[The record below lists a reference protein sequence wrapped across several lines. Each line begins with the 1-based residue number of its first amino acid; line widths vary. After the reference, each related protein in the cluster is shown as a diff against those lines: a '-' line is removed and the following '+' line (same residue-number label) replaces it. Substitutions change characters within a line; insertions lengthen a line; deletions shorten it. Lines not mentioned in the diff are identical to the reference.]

1 MGVNSYRFV
10 AHVCCATDINVG
22 IALNGINANQGSVA
36 ISIDGVMLDCF
47 AACRQLLQAS
57 YDLHQRRSHMRGDC
71 QFPGWCMSDVSA
83 Y

>member
-22 IALNGINANQGSVA
+22 IALNGINVNQGSVA
-36 ISIDGVMLDCF
+36 MSSDGVLLDYV

-57 YDLHQRRSHMRGDC
+57 YDLHQRRCHMRGDC
-71 QFPGWCMSDVSA
+71 QFPGWCMSDVFA
-83 Y
+83 C